1 MTETVAP
8 TPLIDG
14 LQYANWSETT
24 FAQIHEAGL
33 AAIHVTIA
41 YHGGVRTV
49 LRAIEEW
56 KARFLRHSRYILH
69 GLTTADIRRAQR
81 EGRCAIIF
89 GFQNCLPI
97 EDDIGLID
105 IWHML
110 GVRFMQLSYNNQS
123 LLATGCYEAEDTGI
137 TRMGRTVIAEMNRVG
152 MAIDMSH
159 SAERSTLEAIDL
171 SARPITISHANP
183 SAWHDVPRNKSAAV
197 LKALA
202 GRDGLLGLSL
212 YPHHLRDGSACT
224 LESFCRMA
232 ADTADLI
239 GAAHLGIGSDLCQD
253 QPDSVV
259 EWMRNGTWIRPE
271 AASPGGARPSFPPP
285 VSWFRDNRDF
295 PAIADGL
302 RAVGF
307 SSAEIAGIMGG
318 NWLRFMDDAFGPEAA
333 ADAPAQDTRIS
344 A

>member
-1 MTETVAP
+1 MTETVASV
-8 TPLIDG
+8 PLIDG
-14 LQYANWSETT
+14 LQYANWSATT

-49 LRAIEEW
+49 LRAVEDW

-105 IWHML
+105 IWHTL

-137 TRMGRTVIAEMNRVG
+137 TRMGRAVIAEMNRVG

-183 SAWHDVPRNKSAAV
+183 AAWHDVPRNKSATV

-202 GRDGLLGLSL
+202 GRGGLLGLSL
-212 YPHHLRDGSACT
+212 YPLHLRDGSACT
-224 LESFCRMA
+224 LQSFCRMA

-239 GAAHLGIGSDLCQD
+239 GAGHLGIGSDLCQD

-259 EWMRNGTWIRPE
+259 EWMRNGTWTRSE
-271 AASPGGARPSFPPP
+271 GGARPGFPPP
-285 VSWFRDNRDF
+285 VSWFCDNRDF
-295 PAIADGL
+295 PALAGGL
-302 RAVGF
+302 RSVGF
-307 SSAEIAGIMGG
+307 SSAEVAGILGG
-318 NWLRFMDDAFGPEAA
+318 NWLRFMDDAFGPHETAEASTQ
-333 ADAPAQDTRIS
+333 DARIS